1 MKKPR
6 VVIADSDLNYIFPL
20 QLKFVEEYFD
30 KLEIEIITDATYLNE
45 LFFSPQTIDILI
57 ISEEL
62 YDMSFQRHNISHVF
76 VMCEQMEEEQTA
88 ELNVDRIFKYTSIR
102 EIFTEISA
110 KCSDVL
116 YNAGTDQKECK
127 IVMFYS
133 ANGGTGKTLL
143 SMAVSAYLEKNH
155 KRVLYINA
163 ANLQMFEY
171 LLDKCSPISAIDVY
185 SKLSQVDANAYD
197 VIKYA
202 IRKEIFSYLPP
213 FKAALMSLGMDY
225 SVYSRIASDAKKSE
239 DFDFVVID
247 ADPYFTQ
254 DKAELLER
262 ADKVIIV
269 TKQDYGSVNAANHL
283 ATNINDLNSE
293 KYVFICNDFEK
304 DESNA
309 LISPKISLKFS
320 ITDYITHFR
329 NIDGLTLNDL
339 CKDSGIQRMGFLLM

>member
-1 MKKPR
+1 MRKPR
-6 VVIADSDLNYIFPL
+6 VVIADSDVNYIFPL

-30 KLEIEIITDATYLNE
+30 KLDIEIITDSSYLNE
-45 LFFSPQTIDILI
+45 LFFSPQTIDVLI
-57 ISEEL
+57 VSEDF
-62 YDMSFQRHNISHVF
+62 YDMSLQRHNISHVF

-102 EIFTEISA
+102 EIFIEISA

-116 YNAGTDQKECK
+116 SNAGNDQKECR

-133 ANGGTGKTLL
+133 ANGGTGKTTLA
-143 SMAVSAYLEKNH
+143 MAVSAYLEKNH
-155 KRVLYINA
+155 KKVLYINA
-163 ANLQMFEY
+163 SNLQMFEY
-171 LLDKCSPISAIDVY
+171 LLDKCSSISAIDVY
-185 SKLSQVDANAYD
+185 SKLSQVSTNAYD

-202 IRKEIFSYLPP
+202 IRKELFSYLPP
-213 FKAALMSLGMDY
+213 FKAALMSLGLDF
-225 SVYSRIASDAKKSE
+225 SVYARIATDAKKSN

-247 ADPYFTQ
+247 ADPDFTNE
-254 DKAELLER
+254 KAELMEK

-269 TKQDYGSVNAANHL
+269 TKQDFGSVNAANLL
-283 ATNINDLNSE
+283 ATNINGLNSE

-304 DESNA
+304 DENNA

-320 ITDYITHFR
+320 VTDYITHFR
-329 NIDGLTLNDL
+329 NMDGLTLNDL